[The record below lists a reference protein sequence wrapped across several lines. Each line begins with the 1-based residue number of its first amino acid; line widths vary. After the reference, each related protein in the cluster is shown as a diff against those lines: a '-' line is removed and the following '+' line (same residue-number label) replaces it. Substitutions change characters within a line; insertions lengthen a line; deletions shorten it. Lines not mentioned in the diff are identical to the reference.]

1 MKAIETKDGSY
12 RLAYDVTIRYV
23 EPEPANW
30 EVLVDAETG
39 SILKQQNK
47 VEHAAATGSG
57 TTLKGAT
64 VPLNISYEGGKYVL
78 RDLSKPTGTQII
90 TYDLQNR
97 QSRLPGT
104 LVSSTTKTFTS
115 HHSGQPLTH
124 TILGKVYDYF
134 IQTLNETAMITKAG
148 SSSAW

>member
-1 MKAIETKDGSY
+1 
-12 RLAYDVTIRYV
+12 
-23 EPEPANW
+23 
-30 EVLVDAETG
+30 
-39 SILKQQNK
+39 KQQNK

-57 TTLKGAT
+57 TSLKGAT

-115 HHSGQPLTH
+115 SSPRAAVDAHSN
-124 TILGKVYDYF
+124 LGK
-134 IQTLNETAMITKAG
+134 G
-148 SSSAW
+148 